1 MLTVEQRKALAGNA
15 SNARIRWLLAYN
27 VREYA
32 RMKTS
37 GELQE
42 HLDLIGNEAADHY
55 DILVTQ
61 MRDGA
66 KSRGET
72 PNEAQIS
79 ASAWELTLADIVNV

>member
-1 MLTVEQRKALAGNA
+1 MLTDEQRKALAGNA
-15 SNARIRWLLAYN
+15 SNARIRWLLAHN

-37 GELQE
+37 GALRE

-55 DILVTQ
+55 DTLMTQ

-66 KSRGET
+66 RERGET
-72 PNEAQIS
+72 PNEAQMA

>member
-1 MLTVEQRKALAGNA
+1 MLTEQQREALAGNA
-15 SNARIRWLLAYN
+15 ANARIRWLLAYN

-32 RMKTS
+32 RMKTA

-42 HLDLIGNEAADHY
+42 HLDLIGNQAADYY
-55 DILVTQ
+55 DTLVTQ

-66 KSRGET
+66 RERKET
-72 PNEAQIS
+72 PNESQIS